1 MITVLVKFKI
11 SNELNLKTLKEKFI
25 ETSTLYVDVQGLL
38 RKNYIADIDNG
49 YAGGV
54 YTFTKIEFAKKWF
67 DEERIKWITER
78 YSEPEITYYESP
90 VIVDNEKN
98 KIIS

>member
-1 MITVLVKFKI
+1 MHAHTHTHTGTQKPAKHQH
-11 SNELNLKTLKEKFI
+11 E
-25 ETSTLYVDVQGLL
+25 L
-38 RKNYIADIDNG
+38 RKNYIADIEKG

-78 YSEPEITYYESP
+78 YSKPEITYYESP